1 MNEEEEYMEE
11 EEIGYQMI
19 RDEYNKYTPIIG
31 NLIKYEL
38 TAICDTL
45 HGNIFIGNKV
55 VSLLELNPELNKKG
69 KDRSFY
75 YVYIPKPLV
84 KSVPIEE
91 GINRLRDEIYEH
103 LLPVIKSI
111 IETNKIEQ

>member
-1 MNEEEEYMEE
+1 MRDYGEILILEEEYKARE
-11 EEIGYQMI
+11 
-19 RDEYNKYTPIIG
+19 D
-31 NLIKYEL
+31 IKN
-38 TAICDTL
+38 I
-45 HGNIFIGNKV
+45 NIFIGNKV